1 MTLTLHNWLDRSTLG
16 NVQALLN
23 FFSAVQ
29 QYSHSPDHTDWIC
42 SMQVCIVA
50 KLTCTLDVDPILQ
63 PTPPTHTHIHT
74 TEGDTLK
81 QQSVHHVIQT
91 TLTLY
96 VYHIAENLAG
106 IKFGNLGPQ
115 PRNDIADN
123 TWLIKSQYLAISS
136 REKAL
141 DELSLAAHLP
151 IHALFSGV
159 YLLHFNVRPSL

>member
-1 MTLTLHNWLDRSTLG
+1 
-16 NVQALLN
+16 
-23 FFSAVQ
+23 
-29 QYSHSPDHTDWIC
+29 
-42 SMQVCIVA
+42 MQVCIVA